1 MAPTWLMPVLFWVP
15 DSGNQTFLQ
24 WNGNGFIGII
34 FDGHGGAK
42 PAERVSPAPVRSMV
56 TS

>member
-1 MAPTWLMPVLFWVP
+1 LAPTWLMPVLFWVP